1 MRANARAV
9 YAFTENSNRAS
20 AYLHQEKIII
30 VWTWMIHEQSTY
42 NNISQSGSKN
52 NSSFPKWK
60 KRLSVCVCVCALL
73 WFSGVSFTSS
83 WSQRRCRSGQVYFGT
98 SANRVWNMKPS
109 VINNGNSENNN
120 PNMTQHQ
127 QTPSDTNNNRNN
139 TDSRGFPSPF
149 SSVSMIVAVV
159 KRTQNDRSQTF
170 GLSESN
176 ECVATVPS
184 RPSNFVKAK
193 CTQKV
198 VVAVLVLSIHS
209 LEFCT

>member
-1 MRANARAV
+1 MREQLRVHRKFQSLWVAHT
-9 YAFTENSNRAS
+9 YI
-20 AYLHQEKIII
+20 HQEKISI
-30 VWTWMIHEQSTY
+30 VWTWMIHKQSAY
-42 NNISQSGSKN
+42 IIYHKVALKIIHR
-52 NSSFPKWK
+52 FPSEKSD
-60 KRLSVCVCVCALL
+60 RVCVFLL

-149 SSVSMIVAVV
+149 SSVSVSDCGSYKAYAMITHRHGRFEW
-159 KRTQNDRSQTF
+159 K
-170 GLSESN
+170 
-176 ECVATVPS
+176 
-184 RPSNFVKAK
+184 
-193 CTQKV
+193 
-198 VVAVLVLSIHS
+198 
-209 LEFCT
+209 